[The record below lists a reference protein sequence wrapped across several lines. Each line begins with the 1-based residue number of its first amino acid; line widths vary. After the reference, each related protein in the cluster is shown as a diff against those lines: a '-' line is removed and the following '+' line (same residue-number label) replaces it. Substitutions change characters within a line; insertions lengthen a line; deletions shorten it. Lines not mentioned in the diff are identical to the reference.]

1 MEKIKLS
8 EITIE
13 KIKNKDFKD
22 FIPELYELEK
32 IIENN
37 PWHNNDK
44 VLDHTI
50 SVLVELE
57 QVFRKLDDRTKTYLD
72 KKINA
77 YSRKKLL
84 FLATLFHDI
93 GKKETHKK
101 ENDIVKCPGHE
112 EAGALKLETILTR
125 FDLSETEKKFIIEIV
140 RNHGIIHE
148 ILNYPEEN
156 PEKKI
161 EEFKEEHPNVF
172 LEIILLGIA
181 DMIGSQLK
189 DNNPD
194 EFKFRT
200 DSLNKILNNYSL
212 NRFG

>member
-13 KIKNKDFKD
+13 KIKNGNFKD

-44 VLDHTI
+44 ILDHTI
-50 SVLVELE
+50 SVLIELE
-57 QVFRKLDDRTKTYLD
+57 QIFKKLNDRIKACLD
-72 KKINA
+72 KKINT

-93 GKKETHKK
+93 GKRETYKK
-101 ENDIVKCPGHE
+101 ENDIVKCPRHE
-112 EAGALKLETILTR
+112 EAGALKLETVLTK
-125 FDLSETEKKFIIEIV
+125 FDLSESEKNFIIEIV
-140 RNHGIIHE
+140 RNHDTIHG

-161 EEFKEEHPNVF
+161 EKFKEERSNIF
-172 LEIILLGIA
+172 LEITLLSIA

-189 DNNPD
+189 DNNPN
-194 EFKFRT
+194 EFKFRM
-200 DSLNKILNNYSL
+200 DSLNEILNNYSP
-212 NRFG
+212 